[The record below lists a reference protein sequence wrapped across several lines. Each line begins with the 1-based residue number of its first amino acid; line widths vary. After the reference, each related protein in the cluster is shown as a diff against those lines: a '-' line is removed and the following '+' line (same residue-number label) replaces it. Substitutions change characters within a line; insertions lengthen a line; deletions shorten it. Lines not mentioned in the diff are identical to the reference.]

1 MGFNQPSLFR
11 PEHSWEGINGNHHT
25 AEWCWVSVGI
35 PSLRRRKEKIVRL
48 YPILFVVTQALQHA
62 EWTNQLQVRETN
74 FFENFALCRCF
85 ERFA

>member
-1 MGFNQPSLFR
+1 METTIQR
-11 PEHSWEGINGNHHT
+11 NG
-25 AEWCWVSVGI
+25 AGCRSVS
-35 PSLRRRKEKIVRL
+35 PLLRRRKEKIVRL

-74 FFENFALCRCF
+74 FFENFASCRCF